1 MTVVLSA
8 RELTRHYE
16 VSRGL
21 FKGHALVRALNGVSF
36 ELEAG
41 KTLAVV
47 GESGCGKSTLARA
60 LTLIE
65 EPSSGSLQIAGTEV
79 NGADKAQ
86 RKQLRR
92 DVQMVFQSPYA
103 SLNPRQKIGDQLA
116 EPLLINT
123 SLSKT
128 ERRDKVQKM
137 MQQVGLRPEH
147 YQRYPHMF
155 SGGQRQRIAL
165 ARAMMLQPKVLVAD
179 EPTSALDVS
188 IQAQVLNLFM
198 DLQKEFNTAY
208 VFISHNLAVVR
219 HVADQ
224 VLVMYLG
231 RPAEMGPKEDIY
243 EKPLHEDRDQND
255 HRDWH
260 PKHPEQN
267 RAHDG
272 SSSREFELTDNSGR
286 SMQGTR
292 VFFDP
297 TSTVTQATTEQGCEA
312 CEERTA
318 QQGNEG
324 PDGGPGRNLRCCL
337 GSFLRSLL
345 GLRGILTR
353 LFIDLLDAGLGLGL
367 GQASTLGHQL
377 RQVGAILGSH
387 PAIGSQAADQDPAGH
402 AIGRIL
408 AYRDRAVA
416 TE

>member
-1 MTVVLSA
+1 MTAPVLSA
-8 RELTRHYE
+8 RELTRHYA

-21 FKGHALVRALNGVSF
+21 FKPHATVQALNGVSF
-36 ELEAG
+36 ELQAG

-65 EPSSGSLQIAGTEV
+65 EPSSGSLQIAGQEV
-79 NGADKAQ
+79 TGANKTQ

-92 DVQMVFQSPYA
+92 DVQMVFQNPYA

-123 SLSKT
+123 NLSRA
-128 ERRDKVQKM
+128 ERREKVQAM

-198 DLQKEFNTAY
+198 DLQEQYQTGY

-219 HVADQ
+219 HVADD

-231 RPAEMGPKEDIY
+231 RPVEIGAAEALY
-243 EKPLHEDRDQND
+243 ARPLHPYTRALLSATPAI
-255 HRDWH
+255 H
-260 PKHPEQN
+260 PDPDKPRMKISGELPNPLNPPSGCAFHKRCPHADERCRGERPE
-267 RAHDG
+267 
-272 SSSREFELTDNSGR
+272 
-286 SMQGTR
+286 
-292 VFFDP
+292 
-297 TSTVTQATTEQGCEA
+297 
-312 CEERTA
+312 
-318 QQGNEG
+318 
-324 PDGGPGRNLRCCL
+324 LRL
-337 GSFLRSLL
+337 
-345 GLRGILTR
+345 
-353 LFIDLLDAGLGLGL
+353 IDA
-367 GQASTLGHQL
+367 
-377 RQVGAILGSH
+377 RQVACH
-387 PAIGSQAADQDPAGH
+387 H
-402 AIGRIL
+402 VERIV
-408 AYRDRAVA
+408 D
-416 TE
+416 

>member
-8 RELTRHYE
+8 RNLTRHYE

-21 FKGHALVRALNGVSF
+21 FKGNALVRALNGVSF

-65 EPSSGSLQIAGTEV
+65 APTSGSLQIAGQEV
-79 NGADKAQ
+79 AGADKAQ
-86 RKQLRR
+86 RKQLRK

-123 SLSKT
+123 QLSAS
-128 ERRDKVQKM
+128 ERREKVQAM

-198 DLQKEFNTAY
+198 DLQQEFNTAY

-231 RPAEMGPKEDIY
+231 KPVEMGPKAALY
-243 EKPLHEDRDQND
+243 ERPLHPYTRALLSATPTL
-255 HRDWH
+255 H
-260 PKHPEQN
+260 PDPLKPKIKIV
-267 RAHDG
+267 G
-272 SSSREFELTDNSGR
+272 ELPNPLDPPSGCAFHQR
-286 SMQGTR
+286 CPYANERCRQ
-292 VFFDP
+292 
-297 TSTVTQATTEQGCEA
+297 
-312 CEERTA
+312 EEPA
-318 QQGNEG
+318 
-324 PDGGPGRNLRCCL
+324 LR
-337 GSFLRSLL
+337 
-345 GLRGILTR
+345 
-353 LFIDLLDAGLGLGL
+353 LLD
-367 GQASTLGHQL
+367 S
-377 RQVGAILGSH
+377 RQVACH
-387 PAIGSQAADQDPAGH
+387 YAGT
-402 AIGRIL
+402 L
-408 AYRDRAVA
+408 
-416 TE
+416 

>member
-36 ELEAG
+36 DLEAG

-79 NGADKAQ
+79 KGASKAE

-123 SLSKT
+123 SLSKA

-137 MQQVGLRPEH
+137 MEQVGLRPEH

-243 EKPLHEDRDQND
+243 EKPLH
-255 HRDWH
+255 
-260 PKHPEQN
+260 PY
-267 RAHDG
+267 
-272 SSSREFELTDNSGR
+272 
-286 SMQGTR
+286 
-292 VFFDP
+292 
-297 TSTVTQATTEQGCEA
+297 TQALLSATPTIHPDPLKPKIRIAGELP
-312 CEERTA
+312 
-318 QQGNEG
+318 NPLNP
-324 PDGGPGRNLRCCL
+324 PDGCAFHKRCPYATERC
-337 GSFLRSLL
+337 
-345 GLRGILTR
+345 
-353 LFIDLLDAGLGLGL
+353 AKEVP
-367 GQASTLGHQL
+367 AL
-377 RQVGAILGSH
+377 RQVSTR
-387 PAIGSQAADQDPAGH
+387 Q
-402 AIGRIL
+402 
-408 AYRDRAVA
+408 VA
-416 TE
+416 CHYAEQFCR

>member
-1 MTVVLSA
+1 MAVVLSA
-8 RELTRHYE
+8 RELTRHYQ

-79 NGADKAQ
+79 KGASKAE

-123 SLSKT
+123 SLSKA
-128 ERRDKVQKM
+128 ERREKVQKM
-137 MQQVGLRPEH
+137 MEQVGLRPEH

-219 HVADQ
+219 HVADN

-231 RPAEMGPKEDIY
+231 RPAEMGPKADIY
-243 EKPLHEDRDQND
+243 DKPLH
-255 HRDWH
+255 
-260 PKHPEQN
+260 PY
-267 RAHDG
+267 
-272 SSSREFELTDNSGR
+272 
-286 SMQGTR
+286 
-292 VFFDP
+292 
-297 TSTVTQATTEQGCEA
+297 TQALLSATPAIHPDPLKPKIRIVGELP
-312 CEERTA
+312 
-318 QQGNEG
+318 NPLNP
-324 PDGGPGRNLRCCL
+324 PDGCAFHKRCPHATERCA
-337 GSFLRSLL
+337 REVP
-345 GLRGILTR
+345 
-353 LFIDLLDAGLGLGL
+353 A
-367 GQASTLGHQL
+367 L
-377 RQVGAILGSH
+377 RQVSTR
-387 PAIGSQAADQDPAGH
+387 Q
-402 AIGRIL
+402 
-408 AYRDRAVA
+408 VA
-416 TE
+416 CHYAEQFL

>member
-1 MTVVLSA
+1 MAVVLSA

-79 NGADKAQ
+79 KGASKAE

-123 SLSKT
+123 SLSKA

-137 MQQVGLRPEH
+137 MEQVGLRPEH

-243 EKPLHEDRDQND
+243 NKPLH
-255 HRDWH
+255 
-260 PKHPEQN
+260 PY
-267 RAHDG
+267 
-272 SSSREFELTDNSGR
+272 
-286 SMQGTR
+286 
-292 VFFDP
+292 
-297 TSTVTQATTEQGCEA
+297 TQALLSATPAIHPDPLKPKIRIVGELP
-312 CEERTA
+312 
-318 QQGNEG
+318 NPLNP
-324 PDGGPGRNLRCCL
+324 PDGCAFHKRCPHATERC
-337 GSFLRSLL
+337 
-345 GLRGILTR
+345 
-353 LFIDLLDAGLGLGL
+353 AKEVP
-367 GQASTLGHQL
+367 AL
-377 RQVGAILGSH
+377 RQVSTR
-387 PAIGSQAADQDPAGH
+387 Q
-402 AIGRIL
+402 
-408 AYRDRAVA
+408 VA
-416 TE
+416 CHYAEQFL

>member
-1 MTVVLSA
+1 MAVVLSA

-79 NGADKAQ
+79 KGASKSE

-123 SLSKT
+123 SLSKA
-128 ERRDKVQKM
+128 ERREKVQKM
-137 MQQVGLRPEH
+137 MEQVGLRPEH

-231 RPAEMGPKEDIY
+231 RPVEMGPKEDIY
-243 EKPLHEDRDQND
+243 ERPLH
-255 HRDWH
+255 
-260 PKHPEQN
+260 PY
-267 RAHDG
+267 
-272 SSSREFELTDNSGR
+272 
-286 SMQGTR
+286 
-292 VFFDP
+292 
-297 TSTVTQATTEQGCEA
+297 TQALLSATPAIHPDPLKPKIRIAGELP
-312 CEERTA
+312 
-318 QQGNEG
+318 NPLNP
-324 PDGGPGRNLRCCL
+324 PDGCAFHKRCPYATERC
-337 GSFLRSLL
+337 
-345 GLRGILTR
+345 
-353 LFIDLLDAGLGLGL
+353 AKEVP
-367 GQASTLGHQL
+367 AL
-377 RQVGAILGSH
+377 RQVSTR
-387 PAIGSQAADQDPAGH
+387 Q
-402 AIGRIL
+402 
-408 AYRDRAVA
+408 VA
-416 TE
+416 CHYAEQFL

>member
-1 MTVVLSA
+1 MAVVLSA

-65 EPSSGSLQIAGTEV
+65 DPSSGSLQIAGHEV
-79 NGADKAQ
+79 KGASKEQ

-123 SLSKT
+123 SLSKA
-128 ERRDKVQKM
+128 ERREKVQKM
-137 MQQVGLRPEH
+137 MEQVGLRPEH

-243 EKPLHEDRDQND
+243 EKPLH
-255 HRDWH
+255 
-260 PKHPEQN
+260 PY
-267 RAHDG
+267 
-272 SSSREFELTDNSGR
+272 
-286 SMQGTR
+286 
-292 VFFDP
+292 
-297 TSTVTQATTEQGCEA
+297 TQALLSATPAIHPDPLKPKIRIAGELP
-312 CEERTA
+312 
-318 QQGNEG
+318 NPLNP
-324 PDGGPGRNLRCCL
+324 PDGCAFHKRCPHATERCA
-337 GSFLRSLL
+337 
-345 GLRGILTR
+345 TEVP
-353 LFIDLLDAGLGLGL
+353 A
-367 GQASTLGHQL
+367 L
-377 RQVGAILGSH
+377 RQVSTR
-387 PAIGSQAADQDPAGH
+387 Q
-402 AIGRIL
+402 
-408 AYRDRAVA
+408 VA
-416 TE
+416 CHYAEQFL